1 MEEDSITEELE
12 IVLGLKNKK
21 EKLKKII
28 DNSKKHLAFLY
39 AVNEILKNEN
49 SNELYEKEID
59 IENDQ
64 RNGMLNFIQKF
75 DI

>member
-28 DNSKKHLAFLY
+28 DNSKKSLACC
-39 AVNEILKNEN
+39 
-49 SNELYEKEID
+49 
-59 IENDQ
+59 
-64 RNGMLNFIQKF
+64 
-75 DI
+75 